1 MSKNSNIYPTPD
13 NARSGEGDILQ
24 KDLAIIGAG
33 VAGLYMLY
41 KSREIGLD
49 AHIVDRAE
57 DVGGTWYWNRYPG
70 CRCDIESMDY
80 SYSFDEALQQEWDWT
95 EKYPSQPE
103 VLSYLQHVADRFDLK
118 RDISFG
124 VDVSGATYNE
134 DTGRWRVHTSTGPD
148 LDAKYVVMA
157 TGVLSAPKDPK
168 VPGIEQFQGRVLR
181 SASWPHED
189 VDFTGRKVAVLG
201 TGSTGIQLVPEIAK
215 QAEQLLVLQRTPS
228 FSLPAYNRPLEQE
241 EKDQIK
247 RTYSLRRS
255 KARAS
260 HLGVDTQSE
269 NRSALEV
276 DEATRQEAYWDTYNY
291 GNPMRFVSTF
301 NDLVLSRDANQT
313 AVKFVADRIHD
324 RVNDPDLAERLIPRS
339 YALGTRRPCI
349 DTNYYETFNSDHV
362 ELVDLLQDP
371 LTTITPTGFTT
382 QRASYEIDDL
392 VLATGFDA
400 ITGALSRIDVQG
412 RNGQRLNDR
421 WAQYPA
427 SFMGVMV
434 HGFPNMFT
442 VTGPL
447 SPSVNSNMFVT
458 IEQHVEFIAGLVAN
472 AQRHGSSVIEVTYDA
487 EQQWCQHAEDVANQ
501 TLFPETDSW
510 YTGANVQGK
519 PRVVLPYLGGVGSF
533 DQMLNEQ
540 ADTGYPAFD
549 FTSRSAL
556 SVTS

>member
-1 MSKNSNIYPTPD
+1 MSNNPITQNTGNNSMSAD
-13 NARSGEGDILQ
+13 NSLLK
-24 KDLAIIGAG
+24 KDLVIVGAG
-33 VAGLYMLY
+33 VAGLYMLH

-80 SYSFDEALQQEWDWT
+80 SYSFDEALQQEWNWT
-95 EKYPSQPE
+95 EKYSSQPE
-103 VLSYLQHVADRFDLK
+103 ILAYLQHVADRFDLK

-124 VDVSGATYNE
+124 VDVSAATYNE
-134 DTGRWRVHTSTGPD
+134 ETGRWRVRTSTGPD
-148 LDAKYVVMA
+148 LDAQYVVMA
-157 TGVLSAPKDPK
+157 TGVLSAPKDPNL
-168 VPGIEQFQGRVLR
+168 PGLEQFQGRVLR
-181 SASWPHED
+181 SASWPHEG
-189 VDFTGRKVAVLG
+189 VDFTGRRVAVVG

-228 FSLPAYNRPLEQE
+228 FSLPAHNRPLKQEEQE
-241 EKDQIK
+241 QIK
-247 RTYSLRRS
+247 SRYAFLRS
-255 KARAS
+255 KARAA

-276 DEATRQEAYWDTYNY
+276 DETTRQEAYWGTYNY

-301 NDLVLSRDANQT
+301 NDLVLSREANQT
-313 AVKFVADRIHD
+313 AVDFVADRIHD

-371 LTTITPTGFTT
+371 LVTITPTGFRT
-382 QRASYEIDDL
+382 QTATYEIDDL

-400 ITGALSRIDVQG
+400 ITGALSKIDVQG
-412 RNGQRLNDR
+412 KNGQRLNDR

-458 IEQHVEFIAGLVAN
+458 IEQHVEFITGLLDT
-472 AQRHGSSVIEVTYDA
+472 AQRRGSSVIEVTEEA
-487 EQQWCQHAEDVANQ
+487 EQQWCEHAENVANQ

-510 YTGANVQGK
+510 YTGANIQGK

-533 DQMLNEQ
+533 DTMLNEQ
-540 ADTGYPAFD
+540 TDTGYPAFD
-549 FTSRSAL
+549 FAGQSAL
-556 SVTS
+556 PVTS